1 MKNKISHILLKIKE
15 MFKSKINKTIF
26 LSFSISLILIFI
38 SNNSTDTQKDLN
50 QGTFDYEQF

>member
-1 MKNKISHILLKIKE
+1 MKNKINHILLKIKKL
-15 MFKSKINKTIF
+15 FKSKINKTIF

-38 SNNSTDTQKDLN
+38 SNNSTDIQKDLN